1 MGNPSREAWDALTE
15 ADFIHSC
22 DCIVCKSLR
31 DDSCHAC
38 SGCAV
43 HHVANKAFRA
53 RIALLEKVAEKAC
66 NVIGDHDE
74 RVDMYGQME
83 LQVHRKLVMDQLRAA
98 IDAAKEG

>member
-31 DDSCHAC
+31 DDSGRSC

-43 HHVANKAFRA
+43 HHVANKALRA
-53 RIALLEKVAEKAC
+53 RVEVLEKVAIDVDEAMR
-66 NVIGDHDE
+66 GD
-74 RVDMYGQME
+74 Y
-83 LQVHRKLVMDQLRAA
+83 HREGTKIRIVVTQESLNRFRAA
-98 IDAAKEG
+98 LDALKEGKG

>member
-31 DDSCHAC
+31 DDSGRSC

-43 HHVANKAFRA
+43 HHVANKALRA
-53 RIALLEKVAEKAC
+53 RIALLKKVAAAAR
-66 NVIGDHDE
+66 IYLLGDKHICPD
-74 RVDMYGQME
+74 DCSSYNA
-83 LQVHRKLVMDQLRAA
+83 LSDALRAYE
-98 IDAAKEG
+98 EG